1 MMDSSDTR
9 KRNMEKRRETSRFA
23 ARDRRGKE
31 SEIFSDLRAVVPIVD
46 EGTVTHLDRIAV
58 LRVSSAWCRIR
69 KTAPNVLKPTEVGPE
84 VTQIGKELWCEDT
97 VTETLD
103 GFIIIADSDGTILCV
118 TESVCLY
125 LGLSQTDL
133 VGRALKEFL
142 HPTDY
147 TEYVEITNNL
157 GSVLIERPEVSKSPE
172 NGLFA
177 ELRMKTVITQR
188 GRNLNLKSALFK
200 PISFILRAERSL
212 GGHVMRMLATS
223 EPAGQG
229 SVNAHATALTKYA
242 DTPTGSFMTRHTS
255 DMRISYVHDRLNYIL
270 RNELKTLMG
279 SSFFELIEPSDLPSF
294 RESMK
299 TLFAKGH
306 VRTPL
311 YRLLAANNTVVWL
324 TTEASTVNHTSKGQK
339 AQYVICVHHIAG
351 IKGILE
357 DASSPGQGGV
367 PGGLAIEIKKEI
379 DDARDYAGRQPHID
393 GSGALDFQMQPF
405 TGREDFSV
413 MSRLLSFG
421 DLDATKNNS
430 VDGASEGSSGAYS
443 DTFFRGQSECATQN
457 FGQLEGNSPT
467 SDTSMA
473 TARLMGTPS
482 RSPTDDGASG
492 GAGLVRGTSGGSSCS
507 PLADGVS
514 QCGLYSPT
522 STARSNVCGG
532 LDRHLDSSQSSTR
545 PRSLSAV
552 CAPNTVSLSSG
563 LLSDEGCDDAS
574 SLLSSLSAA
583 IARSSTGSLPTM
595 TVYPQAPTQCTPTYE
610 DIPFEEPNLDS
621 IAIRAPYVSRHGT
634 CGEFFSSIP
643 CDDIGTGFD
652 GKEFGVDDLSA
663 LDLSN
668 EDFNSMFEQVISQ
681 SRPSAGRAVL
691 GCSPVDPY
699 MQHYSVN
706 SPMVS
711 GACPP
716 TSYRSKVSPP
726 LKRSAL
732 GLMYEDRDL
741 KPLSLNAGVYGSNF
755 YWQGDAAWSQGDQQ
769 RMQYQQYGSGVSRPA

>member
-1 MMDSSDTR
+1 
-9 KRNMEKRRETSRFA
+9 MEKRRETSRFA

-69 KTAPNVLKPTEVGPE
+69 KTAPNVGPE

-279 SSFFELIEPSDLPSF
+279 SSFFELIEPSDLFSLQ
-294 RESMK
+294 SMK

-357 DASSPGQGGV
+357 DASSAGQGGV
-367 PGGLAIEIKKEI
+367 PAGLAIEIKKEI
-379 DDARDYAGRQPHID
+379 DDARGTCPIVFDD
-393 GSGALDFQMQPF
+393 
-405 TGREDFSV
+405 
-413 MSRLLSFG
+413 
-421 DLDATKNNS
+421 
-430 VDGASEGSSGAYS
+430 VDIGIGSSS
-443 DTFFRGQSECATQN
+443 
-457 FGQLEGNSPT
+457 
-467 SDTSMA
+467 
-473 TARLMGTPS
+473 
-482 RSPTDDGASG
+482 
-492 GAGLVRGTSGGSSCS
+492 
-507 PLADGVS
+507 
-514 QCGLYSPT
+514 
-522 STARSNVCGG
+522 
-532 LDRHLDSSQSSTR
+532 
-545 PRSLSAV
+545 
-552 CAPNTVSLSSG
+552 SLSS
-563 LLSDEGCDDAS
+563 LC
-574 SLLSSLSAA
+574 
-583 IARSSTGSLPTM
+583 
-595 TVYPQAPTQCTPTYE
+595 C
-610 DIPFEEPNLDS
+610 
-621 IAIRAPYVSRHGT
+621 
-634 CGEFFSSIP
+634 C
-643 CDDIGTGFD
+643 
-652 GKEFGVDDLSA
+652 
-663 LDLSN
+663 
-668 EDFNSMFEQVISQ
+668 
-681 SRPSAGRAVL
+681 
-691 GCSPVDPY
+691 
-699 MQHYSVN
+699 
-706 SPMVS
+706 
-711 GACPP
+711 
-716 TSYRSKVSPP
+716 
-726 LKRSAL
+726 
-732 GLMYEDRDL
+732 
-741 KPLSLNAGVYGSNF
+741 
-755 YWQGDAAWSQGDQQ
+755 
-769 RMQYQQYGSGVSRPA
+769 